1 MKNKPYKIEIE
12 GVDEYAYIDVYEN
25 EHKPYP
31 TKTIVIKPYDVYIEN
46 NKLNNTIDELEKL
59 FKEDIQTLNGY
70 EKDSFVEVSNVI
82 KTCKYYLDKIKE
94 LKGSGNDD
102 NI

>member
-1 MKNKPYKIEIE
+1 MKNKPYKTEIKE
-12 GVDEYAYIDVYEN
+12 VVDDYVVMNVYEN
-25 EHKPYP
+25 EHKSYP
-31 TKTIVIKPYDVYIEN
+31 TKRIVIKPYDVYIEN
-46 NKLNNTIDELEKL
+46 NKLNNAIDELERL

-94 LKGSGNDD
+94 LKDSDKE
-102 NI
+102 